1 MTKISLPAR
10 CMLVALLA
18 PLVAGCGS
26 NKPTTSTSTGASAA
40 PNPATAAYAYARCIR
55 AHGIASFPD
64 PQVSTTAGG
73 GRISQKV
80 PASAGLSPK
89 FPAAQKA
96 CQGILPPPSNSG
108 GSEDQ
113 ARRPYMPAQPRHQ
126 LVPRPRSQR
135 PAHARDDRRRRSRR
149 PLSRVP
155 RCRPGVR
162 RGHPRYD
169 HGRSGPRAGLR
180 KGASMSPRPPARSD
194 NGLITLLRRCY
205 PSEA

>member
-64 PQVSTTAGG
+64 PQVSVTAGG
-73 GRISQKV
+73 GKISQEV

-96 CQGILPPPSNSG
+96 CQRILPPPSNSG

-113 ARRPYMPAQPRHQ
+113 ARRPYMLALARC
-126 LVPRPRSQR
+126 LRSHGINSF
-135 PAHARDDRRRRSRR
+135 PDPDRNGR
-149 PLSRVP
+149 LTLEMIGAA
-155 RCRPGVR
+155 GVDV
-162 RGHPRYD
+162 HSHEFLD
-169 HGRSGPRAGLR
+169 AGLACVGVTHGTITAAQVR
-180 KGASMSPRPPARSD
+180 GLVYGKGPQ
-194 NGLITLLRRCY
+194 
-205 PSEA
+205 

>member
-96 CQGILPPPSNSG
+96 CQRILPPPGNS
-108 GSEDQ
+108 GSEDR
-113 ARRPYMPAQPRHQ
+113 ARKPYMLAMAHCLRNHGIAGFPDPDRNGRLTLQMISAAGVDVHSRQFLNAGIACVGVTHGTITAAQVRA
-126 LVPRPRSQR
+126 LVYGNEP
-135 PAHARDDRRRRSRR
+135 H
-149 PLSRVP
+149 
-155 RCRPGVR
+155 
-162 RGHPRYD
+162 
-169 HGRSGPRAGLR
+169 
-180 KGASMSPRPPARSD
+180 
-194 NGLITLLRRCY
+194 
-205 PSEA
+205 